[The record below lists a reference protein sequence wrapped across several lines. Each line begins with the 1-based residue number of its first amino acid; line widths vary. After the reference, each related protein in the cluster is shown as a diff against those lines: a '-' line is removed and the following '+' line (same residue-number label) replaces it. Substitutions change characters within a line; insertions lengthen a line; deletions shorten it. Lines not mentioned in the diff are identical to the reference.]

1 MSHHSKEFNR
11 IISEV
16 KGVIFVD
23 FYSPSCKTCKKMKPF
38 FEYLAKEYP
47 TINFMTIDTNQAPDI
62 ANKYEIDRV
71 PTYLALKNGKEMDRY
86 TGPSNEELEK
96 FITELVTKNE
106 TKKYK

>member
-23 FYSPSCKTCKKMKPF
+23 FYSPNCKTCKKMKPF

-47 TINFMTIDTNQAPDI
+47 NVSFMTLDANQAPEI
-62 ANKYEIDRV
+62 ANKYEIDKV
-71 PTYLALKNGKEMDRY
+71 PTYIAIKNGNEIDRY
-86 TGPSNEELEK
+86 TGASNEELEN
-96 FITELVTKNE
+96 FISELSKKNE

>member
-11 IISEV
+11 IVSEV
-16 KGVIFVD
+16 KGVLIVD

-38 FEYLAKEYP
+38 FEYLASEYP
-47 TINFMTIDTNQAPDI
+47 NNIYMTLDTNQAADV

-71 PTYLALKNGKEMDRY
+71 PTYLALKNGKEIDRY

-96 FITELVTKNE
+96 FITDLSSKNE

>member
-16 KGVIFVD
+16 DGVIFVD

-47 TINFMTIDTNQAPDI
+47 SINFMTLDASQAPDV
-62 ANKYEIDRV
+62 ANKYEIDTV
-71 PTYLALKNGKEMDRY
+71 PTYIAIKKGKEIDRY
-86 TGPSNEELEK
+86 IGGSNEELEN
-96 FITELVTKNE
+96 FISEISKKNE

>member
-23 FYSPSCKTCKKMKPF
+23 FYSPNCKTCKKMKPF

-47 TINFMTIDTNQAPDI
+47 NISFMTLDTNQAPEV

-71 PTYLALKNGKEMDRY
+71 PTYIAIKDGKEIERY
-86 TGPSNEELEK
+86 TGASNEELEN
-96 FITELVTKNE
+96 FISELAKKNE

>member
-11 IISEV
+11 ILSEV
-16 KGVIFVD
+16 DGVIFID
-23 FYSPSCKTCKKMKPF
+23 FYSPNCKTCKKMKPF

-47 TINFMTIDTNQAPDI
+47 IITFMTLDTNQAPEI

-71 PTYLALKNGKEMDRY
+71 PTYLALKNEKEIDRY
-86 TGPSNEELEK
+86 TGASNEELEN
-96 FITELVTKNE
+96 FISELSKKNE